1 MAKRITMI
9 EWVDSVSFHGGTWRD
24 ADDVKSLKPDLIVS
38 VGFIQKETPSHVT
51 IAAHVGGGE
60 VSGELCIPRVSITK
74 VRHFSIKPK
83 KRKKTAK

>member
-24 ADDVKSLKPDLIVS
+24 VDDVKSLKPDPIMS

-60 VSGELCIPRVSITK
+60 VAGELCIPRVAITK
-74 VRHFSIKPK
+74 VRHFSLKTKKSKRKPK
-83 KRKKTAK
+83 